1 MPRRASVATAAVLL
15 AMALVPAFGDS
26 FATTLATRALIF
38 GLAALGLDVVVG
50 LGGMVSFGH
59 AAFFGL
65 GAYVVLL
72 ASFAGVNEAAIVWP
86 LAIAFAGL
94 AALAIGVLSLQT
106 SGPSFIMITLAFAQM
121 IFFIVSSIPDLG
133 GSDGFGLSRRNTL
146 AGMPLDGALAF
157 HAAVLVTVALVLLL
171 TQGLAVTPFGR
182 AVSGIRQNERR
193 MRVLGY
199 NPFGYKLA
207 CFTYGGAVAGL
218 AGALIANHTLYV
230 SPENLHW
237 MTSGTFLVMVVI
249 GGQGTLLGA
258 LVGAAALLLLEEML
272 SAVTEHWM
280 LILGPILVL
289 LVIKAERGLGTLL
302 VGRADAR
309 SA

>member
-72 ASFAGVNEAAIVWP
+72 ASLAGVNEAAIVWP

-146 AGMPLDGALAF
+146 AGLPLDGALAF
-157 HAAVLVTVALVLLL
+157 HVAVLVTVALVLLL

-182 AVSGIRQNERR
+182 AVSGIRQNEKR

-237 MTSGTFLVMVVI
+237 IISGTFLVMVVI

-280 LILGPILVL
+280 LVLGPILVL
-289 LVIKAERGLGTLL
+289 LVVKAERGLGTLL

>member
-1 MPRRASVATAAVLL
+1 MPRRASVATAAVLF

-38 GLAALGLDVVVG
+38 GLAVLGLDVVVG

-72 ASFAGVNEAAIVWP
+72 ASLVGVNEAAIVWP

-121 IFFIVSSIPDLG
+121 IFFIVSSIPSLG

-146 AGMPLDGALAF
+146 AGLPLDGALAF

-171 TQGLAVTPFGR
+171 TQGLAITPFGR

-230 SPENLHW
+230 SPENLNW
-237 MTSGTFLVMVVI
+237 ITSGTFLVMVVI

-258 LVGAAALLLLEEML
+258 LVGAAVLLLLEEML
-272 SAVTEHWM
+272 SAFTQHWM
-280 LILGPILVL
+280 LVLGPILVL

>member
-157 HAAVLVTVALVLLL
+157 HAAVIVTVALVLLL